1 MLKLKCQWAFL
12 YHKMWVSEFIKG
24 EEIRFKKCEVI
35 PAILSANSLP
45 ESSLASG
52 RATRHCAPMKCWSR
66 TYNGSR
72 LSTAAAL
79 LRRSGRLLKQA
90 QQVPGLRPVPG
101 KHPVTISFGEAC
113 RETVALCARSTDAE
127 ERLLWRLHWKDEEEF
142 VGLCV
147 RGMFSPA
154 CITDLKFHD
163 NKICKKTKNKKKKNK
178 IPDLFHRSH
187 ITELRYIPLHAQS
200 AASLATH
207 SYTLRDY
214 NWNRKGW
221 TTVLFVSR
229 IKAWQHF
236 PHTQTYPGDLE
247 AGSGVRVCL
256 LEPDKL
262 SK

>member
-66 TYNGSR
+66 MYNGSR

-163 NKICKKTKNKKKKNK
+163 NKICKKTPQKNQKQDPWS
-178 IPDLFHRSH
+178 IPPVTYHW
-187 ITELRYIPLHAQS
+187 AQIHS
-200 AASLATH
+200 AACSVRCLPCNTQLH
-207 SYTLRDY
+207 SQRLQLEQERLNYRALC
-214 NWNRKGW
+214 
-221 TTVLFVSR
+221 
-229 IKAWQHF
+229 Q
-236 PHTQTYPGDLE
+236 PH
-247 AGSGVRVCL
+247 
-256 LEPDKL
+256 
-262 SK
+262 